1 MRYIEKNE
9 NETNEYDV
17 IINEKGL
24 AEIIKE
30 LNEKCCRSVKV
41 SINVRAQE
49 DRAFENF
56 NTIGK
61 GNIDI
66 VKKTADNNSTYF
78 YECEYFRNQISYL
91 AYLLGAVLS
100 SYRSNA
106 DMSYVINQLIDY
118 ENNDELKTY
127 QERMARDGIT
137 KELFDEYENNKDF
150 DFALLRQ
157 LYEKAKTCF
166 KLVLQSKTIH
176 YENGDNTKTLGGR

>member
-56 NTIGK
+56 NMIGK

-118 ENNDELKTY
+118 ENN
-127 QERMARDGIT
+127 
-137 KELFDEYENNKDF
+137 KDF
-150 DFALLRQ
+150 DFTLLRQ
-157 LYEKAKTCF
+157 LYEKAKACF
-166 KLVLQSKTIH
+166 KLVLLSKTIH
-176 YENGDNTKTLGGR
+176 YENGENTKSLGGR